1 MRRLTRSVMIGTW
14 ALALTTLACGEAE
27 PESTHRFDVET
38 IDGVEVAITRGGPRF
53 TEPLFTLEEQLTL
66 VQEMS
71 DEESLLY
78 RPRGFARG
86 ADGNYYVADSGNGRI
101 AVFSDT
107 GRFLRAIGR
116 EGQGPGEFSDSIVL
130 QAPFDQE
137 IQVFDRS
144 AQRTQRFEFD
154 GTFIGGVTLP
164 TEGRL
169 DSLLREP
176 DGTLVLTRGEEGD
189 SVDEFI
195 HASTIIGVIPPG
207 ADAPV
212 AEITTSSTAAWL
224 MSTVQT
230 EEFTATVM
238 LQIPFSA
245 EPGALRHGDGVV
257 LVNGDIG
264 EVEWRDVDGTLRR
277 KASVERPPTP
287 VTEPMR
293 EAVAESFRAARE
305 RDAEEGRQYP
315 APMPELWYP
324 EESGWWRN
332 GQIDDAGYFW
342 LQDAAQASQT
352 RDDDET
358 RYEILSPAGELLGH
372 VFLPFT
378 RFRVQ
383 DGTILAV
390 DEDPETE
397 EARLRVFRLR
407 PNAPGFAYPERVS

>member
-1 MRRLTRSVMIGTW
+1 MRRLTRSVMVGTL
-14 ALALTTLACGEAE
+14 ALAVGTLACGEAE
-27 PESTHRFDVET
+27 PESTHRFEVET
-38 IDGVEVAITRGGPRF
+38 IDGVEVATTRGGPRF

-71 DEESLLY
+71 DEQSLLY

-130 QAPFDQE
+130 Q
-137 IQVFDRS
+137 
-144 AQRTQRFEFD
+144 QRFEFD

-378 RFRVQ
+378 
-383 DGTILAV
+383 GTILAV